1 VSAATPAELRI
12 IGLDGIP
19 EVHPGDDLHA
29 LIAGAIDG
37 SGQGLREDDV
47 IVVTHKIVSKA
58 EGRLVD
64 LRSVTPS
71 DFARR
76 WAERF
81 DKDARQVEVVL
92 GETRR
97 IVRMERGI
105 LITETHHGFIC
116 ANAGVDQSNVSP
128 ETVTLL
134 PVDPDRSAEGIRR
147 ALDNRFG
154 LERGPG
160 VVISDSFGRP
170 WRTGIVNIA
179 IGVAGMAPLADYR
192 GMYDASGYELHVSVM
207 AVADE
212 LAAAAELVMNK
223 LDARPVVLIRGYQP
237 PTGAPHGSGRDLILD
252 PTRDL
257 FR

>member
-1 VSAATPAELRI
+1 VSAASPSDLRI
-12 IGLDGIP
+12 IGIDGIP
-19 EVHPGDDLHA
+19 EVHPGDDLHRMIGDTIEASGHA
-29 LIAGAIDG
+29 LRD
-37 SGQGLREDDV
+37 DDV
-47 IVVTHKIVSKA
+47 LVVTHKVVSKA
-58 EGRLVD
+58 EGQLVD
-64 LRSVTPS
+64 LNAVTPG
-71 DFARR
+71 DFAVR

-81 DKDARQVEVVL
+81 GKDARQVEVVL
-92 GETRR
+92 SETRR

-105 LITETHHGFIC
+105 LIAETHHGFIC

-128 ETVTLL
+128 HTVTLL

-147 ALDNRFG
+147 ALAERFG
-154 LERGPG
+154 LASGPG
-160 VVISDSFGRP
+160 IIISDSFGRP
-170 WRTGIVNIA
+170 WRNGIVNVA
-179 IGVAGMAPLADYR
+179 IGVSGMAPLADYR
-192 GMYDASGYELHVSVM
+192 GMYDAAGYELSVSVM

-237 PTGAPHGSGRDLILD
+237 PTGTPDGSGADLILD